1 MLIDDYHSN
10 KVLARRVRVLAA
22 HLANLA
28 PMNADILDVGCGDG
42 QVARLMLDA
51 RPDLTITGVDV
62 LIRDRTAI
70 PVSPFDGQR
79 LPCPDASKDAVMFVD
94 VLHHTDDPM
103 VLLREAAR
111 VSRRWVMIK
120 DHTRDGL
127 AAGATLR
134 FMDWV
139 GNARYGV
146 ALPYNYWPEARWN
159 AAFAELGLRPA
170 KMLTEIGLYPW
181 WANWLFG
188 RRLHFITLLEK
199 A

>member
-1 MLIDDYHSN
+1 MLIDDYHSQ
-10 KVLARRVRVLAA
+10 KVLARRVRVLAG
-22 HLANLA
+22 HLAAMA
-28 PMNADILDVGCGDG
+28 PMSADILDVGCGDG

-62 LIRDRTAI
+62 LIRERTAI
-70 PVSPFDGQR
+70 PVSLFDGQR
-79 LPCPDASKDAVMFVD
+79 LPGPAASKDAVMFVD

-103 VLLREAAR
+103 VMLREAAR

-120 DHTRDGL
+120 EHTRDGV
-127 AAGATLR
+127 AAETTLR

-146 ALPYNYWPEARWN
+146 ALPYNYWPERRWS

-170 KMLTEIGLYPW
+170 KMLTEIGLYPG

-199 A
+199 I